1 MQITKIGKPLHF
13 AMNLTPLLGALV
25 WGWTPFSI
33 VYAYW
38 LESLGIISFSSI
50 KMMIAKGDEN
60 RRYQFWKALLH
71 FVKYT
76 FILMFY
82 LMFLVIFLG
91 MMLEEMNKGAKTF
104 SNYLFFTEK
113 SFFYA
118 MLSLLAIK
126 VMYFFGDFIA
136 NKKYESATVVGLR
149 KGASTRMIT
158 IHLVII
164 LGFFSAAAI
173 DLMGSKHLAY
183 PVFAIV
189 FVTIKALIDYF
200 SLKPEEAV

>member
-1 MQITKIGKPLHF
+1 MQIAKIGKPLHF

-60 RRYQFWKALLH
+60 RQYQFWKALLH
-71 FVKYT
+71 FLKYT

-82 LMFLVIFLG
+82 LIFLVIFLG
-91 MMLEEMNKGAKTF
+91 MVLEEMNEGGKTF
-104 SNYLFFTEK
+104 SQYLFFIEK
-113 SFFYA
+113 SFLYA

-126 VMYFFGDFIA
+126 LMYFLGEFIA
-136 NKKYESATVVGLR
+136 NKKYETATFEGLR

-158 IHLVII
+158 IHLVLI
-164 LGFFSAAAI
+164 LGFFFCC
-173 DLMGSKHLAY
+173 GY
-183 PVFAIV
+183 CFNG
-189 FVTIKALIDYF
+189 
-200 SLKPEEAV
+200 E

>member
-1 MQITKIGKPLHF
+1 MQITKFGKPLHF
-13 AMNLTPLLGALV
+13 VMNLTPLLGALV

-33 VYAYW
+33 VFAYW
-38 LESLGIISFSSI
+38 LESLGIISFSAI
-50 KMMIAKGDEN
+50 KMMISKGDEN
-60 RRYQFWKALLH
+60 RQYQFWKALWH

-91 MMLEEMNKGAKTF
+91 MVLEEMNEGAKTF
-104 SNYLFFTEK
+104 SKYLFFTEK

-126 VMYFFGDFIA
+126 VMYFYGDFIA

-173 DLMGSKHLAY
+173 DLIGSKHLAY

-189 FVTIKALIDYF
+189 FVTIKAIVDYF